1 MVIGARPIRLL
12 LAMLVLSMAPVY
24 GQTADE
30 AFERGNE
37 AYEAGD
43 WAAAADEY
51 RTVLDYRVADA
62 RVFYNLANAE
72 FRMGRL
78 GPSILHYEKARRLD
92 PADADIQGNLRFV
105 QGYRFDRVEIEDSF
119 ALLDALHGVQARLSL
134 DGQAWILVA
143 LLWIAGALLALGF
156 SRPGKFGPAHGW
168 PLAGLATLILLASL
182 SWWDTYERLERRE
195 LAVVMAPA
203 AEIVAGPGP
212 SNPSLLTVHE
222 GLTVVV
228 LDDRGDWI
236 QVSLPNGINGWIA
249 TRAID
254 RV

>member
-1 MVIGARPIRLL
+1 MVEPRRVAWLAAVL
-12 LAMLVLSMAPVY
+12 LATVVPAAAS
-24 GQTADE
+24 TAEE

-37 AYEAGD
+37 AYAAGD
-43 WAAAADEY
+43 WAAAAAEY
-51 RTVLDYRVADA
+51 RNVLDYRVTDA
-62 RVFYNLANAE
+62 RVYYNLANAE

-92 PADADIQGNLRFV
+92 PADTEIQSNLRFV
-105 QGYRFDRVEIEDSF
+105 QGFRFDRVEVEETF
-119 ALLDALHGVQARLSL
+119 ALVDALHALQARLSV
-134 DGQAWILVA
+134 DGQAWVLLA
-143 LLWIAGALLALGF
+143 LLWIAGALMAWGL
-156 SRPGKFGPAHGW
+156 SRPGKFGPLHAW
-168 PLAGLATLILLASL
+168 PLVALSTLIVLSGL
-182 SWWDTYERLERRE
+182 SWWDTYERFERRE

-236 QVSLPNGINGWIA
+236 QVALPNGINGWIA

>member
-1 MVIGARPIRLL
+1 
-12 LAMLVLSMAPVY
+12 MAS
-24 GQTADE
+24 G
-30 AFERGNE
+30 
-37 AYEAGD
+37 
-43 WAAAADEY
+43 
-51 RTVLDYRVADA
+51 L
-62 RVFYNLANAE
+62 
-72 FRMGRL
+72 
-78 GPSILHYEKARRLD
+78 
-92 PADADIQGNLRFV
+92 
-105 QGYRFDRVEIEDSF
+105 
-119 ALLDALHGVQARLSL
+119 
-134 DGQAWILVA
+134 
-143 LLWIAGALLALGF
+143 
-156 SRPGKFGPAHGW
+156 SRPGKFGPLHGW
-168 PLAGLATLILLASL
+168 PLAALATLIVLAGL
-182 SWWDTYERLERRE
+182 SWWDTYERLESRE

>member
-1 MVIGARPIRLL
+1 MVNTRRVAWLAAVL
-12 LAMLVLSMAPVY
+12 LAAVVPASA
-24 GQTADE
+24 QTAEE

-37 AYEAGD
+37 AYAAGD
-43 WAAAADEY
+43 WAAAAAEY

-62 RVFYNLANAE
+62 RVYYNLANAE

-92 PADADIQGNLRFV
+92 PADAEIQSNLRFV
-105 QGYRFDRVEIEDSF
+105 QGFRFDRVEVEESF
-119 ALLDALHGVQARLSL
+119 VLVEALHATQARLSV

-143 LLWIAGALLALGF
+143 LLWIAGVLIVSGL
-156 SRPGKFGPAHGW
+156 SRPGKFGPLHGW
-168 PLAGLATLILLASL
+168 PLAALATLIVLAGL
-182 SWWDTYERLERRE
+182 SWWDTFERLESRE

-228 LDDRGDWI
+228 LDDRGDWV

>member
-1 MVIGARPIRLL
+1 MVGVTRVVLL
-12 LAMLVLSMAPVY
+12 LAGILLMALPASA
-24 GQTADE
+24 QTAEE
-30 AFERGNE
+30 AFERGNA
-37 AYEAGD
+37 AYAAGD

-62 RVFYNLANAE
+62 RVYYNLANAE

-92 PADADIQGNLRFV
+92 PADPEIQSNLRFV
-105 QGYRFDRVEIEDSF
+105 QGYRFDRVEIEEPFLIVDT
-119 ALLDALHGVQARLSL
+119 LHGLQARLSI
-134 DGQAWILVA
+134 DGQAWVLVT
-143 LLWIAGALLALGF
+143 LLWIAAGILVRGL
-156 SRPGKFGPAHGW
+156 SRPGRFGPLHGW
-168 PLAGLATLILLASL
+168 PLAALATLIVLVGL
-182 SWWDTYERLERRE
+182 SWWDTFERLERRE

-222 GLTVVV
+222 GLTVVI

>member
-1 MVIGARPIRLL
+1 MVEPRRVAWLAAVL
-12 LAMLVLSMAPVY
+12 LATVVPAAAS
-24 GQTADE
+24 TAEE

-37 AYEAGD
+37 AYAAGD
-43 WAAAADEY
+43 WAAAAAEY
-51 RTVLDYRVADA
+51 RNVLDYRVTDA
-62 RVFYNLANAE
+62 RVYYNLANAE

-92 PADADIQGNLRFV
+92 PADTEIQSNLRFV
-105 QGYRFDRVEIEDSF
+105 QGFRFDRVEVEETF
-119 ALLDALHGVQARLSL
+119 ALVDALHALQARLSV
-134 DGQAWILVA
+134 DGQAWVLLA
-143 LLWIAGALLALGF
+143 LLWIAGALMAWGL
-156 SRPGKFGPAHGW
+156 SRPGKFGPLYAW
-168 PLAGLATLILLASL
+168 PLVALSTLIVLSGL
-182 SWWDTYERLERRE
+182 SWWDTYERFERRE

-236 QVSLPNGINGWIA
+236 QVALPNGINGWIA